1 MPSSSTVT
9 RSHSNQS
16 LATAEANAPDTPN
29 GPTAES
35 AASSRKNRKSAI
47 FSAFRSFSGLGSS
60 SNASSLR
67 RSNSDPHALD
77 LQRQNPRLGSFVE
90 RENHAERQRLA
101 RIAPDDELVQVV
113 PPSTEYSNPLTDT
126 EHVENQ
132 VLYNGPPVYDEEP
145 VFDEA
150 SSTSEIYEEDGH
162 SSSSISR
169 DTTPI
174 PAAWGGTANL
184 LNDQHLQRNPHRFH
198 AGVNKTWF
206 GIRSTTTPGVPMAL
220 KQAGPALNPLHP
232 VTPAGTKEIA
242 PPPPASPVT
251 GVRKNKTLKAVK
263 TFVAQLLPQSI
274 RATRSHGSGRSR
286 TNLEEMLPSL
296 TRADGLDARVQSL
309 FHAPE
314 GDTSATELAQKL
326 NAALDPA
333 NPHALAPANNTELGF
348 THHALIAERLAW
360 VTGGDAHRA
369 LAALDALTQG
379 RFLPFHTVDF
389 GNEAPPERLETLIA
403 LPRNRESRAQPQL
416 DALSVAAKLGESPT
430 GYEALT
436 RALQPQLPDNRQPHF
451 KRLLEAVAKVEAE
464 RGAAGDVALHT
475 ITARGALDT
484 NQATLAQH
492 VLHIESRAL
501 ESVDE
506 DPHASLS
513 AADKAAIF
521 SWDNGFRERGPG
533 SDLAKVQG
541 RLAKMGKYVQ
551 RANHLQNLRNVR
563 FDRNAP
569 LRSGVK
575 VVDAKARIFAM
586 RAQQTVGR
594 KKTPLTGMRTFGAIN
609 NWLMHPDED
618 VAVLDTNAKAAVKLL
633 RGHLKNSIGTP
644 TDYAVQLGDPRSRSL
659 PKPVLRE
666 AVLEHW
672 ESQFETGNMRPLGLK
687 LDDAALKQIAE
698 KIVVRYGVDRDAT
711 RSQIETQLRQWT
723 GTRLKRHGVKLSRE
737 VSRELTVGDLKRWA
751 KDANMPMRTHTPLG
765 AAVAGGAS
773 PQRAAELVATSPEAG
788 GAPTPVGSPT
798 YIQETEFAEALRRSL
813 AVVNAPAVRADDLTP
828 DGLHRYTRTYL
839 LEHNWGNP
847 LGASNGGSAG
857 INTGSISESVH
868 KLAQKVLPASVVPS
882 FDLRISRTNNAVMNI
897 GSSTH
902 GGEIFIG
909 TQRQKAA
916 SFGVGVSASIGP
928 GVLKHILGQAAG
940 NAEITPLA
948 YETVKT
954 RGVMVRSLRPEKADR
969 SGFDT
974 AAARDE
980 LVKFN
985 DLIWSI
991 AKGEHDKDADHP
1003 VTPEQSWGLIAE
1015 QFFKSPTLSIGWQ
1028 EQDADTLHHGYN
1040 ASVGVRAGH
1049 TIGKWIARAFTNSE
1063 VERAAVNVGFVG
1075 DLTTLGSNRRR
1086 EESGKNLNVRANH
1099 QWRFQTNLTVGVT
1112 LTNPPIPLSH
1122 ATGAVTASMA
1132 SGPTSVT
1139 HTFALDDRGFNATF
1153 RAIVKAGKLSEP
1165 FTLREFEERDAKAY
1179 VNFLQEPSRR
1189 AQFTQVFKTAYGA
1202 DRGEEEFDNFLTKAK
1217 NWAGP
1222 GQHFVARYRVRDED
1236 RKMLDELAAVAH
1248 ATYERNPNDPEL
1260 AKIER
1265 AMKSRLEDEDTWVPA
1280 QLFSLEQQTARDTLG
1295 LNFGVQFS
1303 ATEAI
1308 SSDREL
1314 TAVSVPLPIADDWT
1328 RLRKEKWRRGEG
1340 PYDSSVRQTAED
1352 HTARV

>member
-1 MPSSSTVT
+1 M
-9 RSHSNQS
+9 
-16 LATAEANAPDTPN
+16 
-29 GPTAES
+29 
-35 AASSRKNRKSAI
+35 
-47 FSAFRSFSGLGSS
+47 
-60 SNASSLR
+60 
-67 RSNSDPHALD
+67 
-77 LQRQNPRLGSFVE
+77 E

-101 RIAPDDELVQVV
+101 SIAPEDELVQVV
-113 PPSTEYSNPLTDT
+113 PPPAEYSNPLTDT

-132 VLYNGPPVYDEEP
+132 ALYNGPPVFDEEP
-145 VFDEA
+145 VLDEA

-162 SSSSISR
+162 STHSRSDSENESHGHGSSSISR

-174 PAAWGGTANL
+174 LAARGGPANL

-220 KQAGPALNPLHP
+220 NQAGPALTPLHP
-232 VTPAGTKEIA
+232 VTPAGTNEIA

-274 RATRSHGSGRSR
+274 LATRSHGSRRSR

-296 TRADGLDARVQSL
+296 TRADGLGARVQSL

-333 NPHALAPANNTELGF
+333 NPHTLAPANNTELGF
-348 THHALIAERLAW
+348 THHALIAERLAQ
-360 VTGGDAHRA
+360 VTGGDAPRA
-369 LAALDALTQG
+369 LTALDALTQG

-451 KRLLEAVAKVEAE
+451 KRLLEAIAKVEAE
-464 RGAAGDVALHT
+464 RGAAADVALHT

-492 VLHIESRAL
+492 VLHIESHAL

-506 DPHASLS
+506 DPHALLS

-569 LRSGVK
+569 LRSGAK

-594 KKTPLTGMRTFGAIN
+594 KKSPLTGMRTFGAIN

-618 VAVLDTNAKAAVKLL
+618 PPILDNNAKVAVKLL
-633 RGHLKNSIGTP
+633 RHHLQKSIGSHA
-644 TDYAVQLGDPRSRSL
+644 DYAVQLADTRSRNL

-687 LDDAALKQIAE
+687 LDDAAVKQIAE
-698 KIVVRYGVDRDAT
+698 KIAVRYGVDREAT

-723 GTRLKRHGVKLSRE
+723 GTRLKRHGFKLNRK

-751 KDANMPMRTHTPLG
+751 KDANMPLRMHTPLG

-773 PQRAAELVATSPEAG
+773 PQEAAELAAASPEHD
-788 GAPTPVGSPT
+788 GATGTPTPAGSPT

-847 LGASNGGSAG
+847 LVASNGGSAG
-857 INTGSISESVH
+857 INTGSISESIH
-868 KLAQKVLPASVVPS
+868 KLAKKVLPASVVPS

-974 AAARDE
+974 AAARGE

-991 AKGEHDKDADHP
+991 AKGEHDKDGNP
-1003 VTPEQSWGLIAE
+1003 VTPEQSWELIAD

-1040 ASVGVRAGH
+1040 TSVGVRAGH

-1063 VERAAVNVGFVG
+1063 VERAAVNVGFAG

-1086 EESGKNLNVRANH
+1086 EESGKNRNVRANH
-1099 QWRFQTNLTVGVT
+1099 LWRFQKNMTAGVT

-1153 RAIVKAGKLSEP
+1153 RAIIKAGKLSEP

-1179 VNFLQEPSRR
+1179 VNFLHEPSRR
-1189 AQFTQVFKTAYGA
+1189 AQFTQVFKAAYG
-1202 DRGEEEFDNFLTKAK
+1202 DEHGQEEFDNFLTKTK

-1222 GQHFVARYRVRDED
+1222 AQHFVARYRVRTED
-1236 RKMLDELAAVAH
+1236 RKILDELAAVAH

-1260 AKIER
+1260 PKIER

-1303 ATEAI
+1303 ATEAV

-1314 TAVSVPLPIADDWT
+1314 TAVSVPLPIADEWT
-1328 RLRKEKWRRGEG
+1328 RLRKEEWRRGEG

-1352 HTARV
+1352 HTAGV